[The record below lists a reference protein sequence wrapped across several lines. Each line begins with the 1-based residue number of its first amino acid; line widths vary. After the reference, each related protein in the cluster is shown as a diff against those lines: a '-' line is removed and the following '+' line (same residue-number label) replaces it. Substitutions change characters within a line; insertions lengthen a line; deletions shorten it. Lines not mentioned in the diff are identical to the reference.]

1 MESNS
6 FTYHAL
12 NSHTDEIRLVS
23 LEPCDLSQ
31 VDAQVACTLITVKLS
46 ENPKYEALSYMWG
59 SLSNSATIAVDGQ
72 DLSVGE
78 NLWLAL
84 KQLRLGASRRT
95 IWIDAICINQADTTE
110 RNHQVSQMS
119 NIYSCA
125 EQVLVWLGPD
135 TVFSDQAMRFLADVA
150 DGTIPSIGCDKPVF
164 GDCWK
169 AVEQFCE
176 SEYWKR
182 LWIIQEVVLARKVLV
197 MWGAAVIPFTDFH
210 TVCERTKLLKDFR
223 SWNYRFIL
231 QLPDTLPAKLSQR
244 RGETRMSNG
253 TGATLLDLM
262 AIFLHAACKDE
273 KDKVF
278 GLLSLSDSCCRDSMP
293 IEYSRSAFDLYNK
306 AFSHHAEYH
315 LGAKNDHLHKATTLF
330 LRHQLHEASKE
341 HPRSLKDGVSTIIF
355 TGLLENIGGVIRDKG
370 IDFPKILE
378 DQLSNSATT
387 WKLPYHNISPWVGGL
402 SIMKLAGERQAI
414 VDIFRALHETVRL
427 PLQSHPGRY
436 LKTIQVQSFLADDGT
451 VGFVPPSVMGGDK
464 FFRSS
469 DGVSLTIKR
478 LDSSGSGTV
487 IATAKQYPLRYPDIE
502 QSYWKF
508 RI

>member
-12 NSHTDEIRLVS
+12 NLHTDEIRLIS

-31 VDAQVACTLITVKLS
+31 ADTHVACTLITAKLS

-59 SLSNSATIAVDGQ
+59 SLSNSATITVDGQ
-72 DLSVGE
+72 DLSVGK

-95 IWIDAICINQADTTE
+95 IWIDAICINQADTVE

-119 NIYSCA
+119 KIYSCA
-125 EQVLVWLGPD
+125 EQVLAWLGPD
-135 TVFSDQAMRFLADVA
+135 TGFSDQAMRFLADVA
-150 DGTIPSIGCDKPVF
+150 DGTIPSIGCDKTVF

-197 MWGAAVIPFTDFH
+197 MWGAAVLPFAAFN
-210 TVCERTKLLKDFR
+210 TVCEKTKLLKDFR

-244 RGETRMSNG
+244 RGETRMSDG

-306 AFSHHAEYH
+306 AFSHHKEYH
-315 LGAKNDHLHKATTLF
+315 LGAKNDHLYKATTLL
-330 LRHQLHEASKE
+330 LRHQLHEASKK
-341 HPRSLKDGVSTIIF
+341 HPICPKDGVSTIIF
-355 TGLLENIGGVIRDKG
+355 TGLLESISGVIRDRG
-370 IDFPKILE
+370 IDFPIILE

-387 WKLPYHNISPWVGGL
+387 WKLPYHNISTWVGGL
-402 SIMKLAGERQAI
+402 SVMKLAGERQAV
-414 VDIFRALHETVRL
+414 VDLFKALHKTIRRPL
-427 PLQSHPGRY
+427 PSHPGRY
-436 LKTIQVQSFLADDGT
+436 LKAIQVQSFLADNGE
-451 VGFVPPSVMGGDK
+451 VGFVPLSVMIGDQLL
-464 FFRSS
+464 RSN
-469 DGVSLTIKR
+469 DWKSLTIRR

-487 IATAKQYPLRYPDIE
+487 IATAKQHARYYPDVE
-502 QSYWKF
+502 QSYLEF
-508 RI
+508 TL